1 MPKLAKFDPPTDKNL
16 RSLFPFWIFSITV
29 VANLS
34 PVIDTDRMSIVAVGN
49 VVDKITSSSDVYPTT
64 DFKASTEPEG
74 DNHSAVYITKKVAL
88 QNSATALKVLL
99 NANIQ
104 AEADIKVLFKI
115 LPSASADD
123 FDDLDYQF
131 FNTDGSPDT
140 PVNVSLTPG
149 DFQEYE
155 FTAGVKDD
163 GFTGTELPDYI
174 QFAIK
179 IVLQSTNAAQPPRV
193 KDLRAIALAY

>member
-1 MPKLAKFDPPTDKNL
+1 M
-16 RSLFPFWIFSITV
+16 
-29 VANLS
+29 
-34 PVIDTDRMSIVAVGN
+34 
-49 VVDKITSSSDVYPTT
+49 
-64 DFKASTEPEG
+64 
-74 DNHSAVYITKKVAL
+74 
-88 QNSATALKVLL
+88 KVLL
-99 NANIQ
+99 NGNIQ
-104 AEADIKVLFKI
+104 AQSDIKVLFKI

-131 FNTDGSPDT
+131 FNTDGSPDNA
-140 PVNVSLTPG
+140 VNVSLTPG

-163 GFTGTELPDYI
+163 GFTGTELPDFI

-179 IVLQSTNAAQPPRV
+179 IVLQSTNAAQAPKV